1 MKKLYRTPRVVEH
14 GRIDQ
19 VTFGATG
26 PSPDAIIVGGTPQ
39 VDVNSPTCTNNVGSG
54 YCYHF

>member
-1 MKKLYRTPRVVEH
+1 LKKLYRIPRLVEH

-19 VTFGATG
+19 VTLGAVG
-26 PSPDAIIVGGTPQ
+26 DRPDAIIVGGTPQ
-39 VDVNSPTCTNNVGSG
+39 VDNNSPTCFNNVGSG